1 MAYKTTH
8 GKYDDKYEDRGTAC
22 VQDRMIMREKELVSD
37 LVREHKLNQ
46 DNYLVKDG
54 SLEYRPTKE
63 DRADKKDTQC
73 SRTTIIGVLAFL
85 KTLTLRFAW
94 I

>member
-1 MAYKTTH
+1 
-8 GKYDDKYEDRGTAC
+8 
-22 VQDRMIMREKELVSD
+22 MREKELVSD

-63 DRADKKDTQC
+63 DRADKK
-73 SRTTIIGVLAFL
+73 RYAMFKNNYNWVLGVSKNFNPEVCLDINGNGKRIRMQDNVL
-85 KTLTLRFAW
+85 M
-94 I
+94 